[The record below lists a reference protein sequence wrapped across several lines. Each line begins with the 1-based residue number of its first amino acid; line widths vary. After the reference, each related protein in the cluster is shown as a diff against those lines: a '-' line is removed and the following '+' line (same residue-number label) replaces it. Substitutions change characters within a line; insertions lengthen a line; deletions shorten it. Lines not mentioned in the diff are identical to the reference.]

1 MTREAVQAL
10 GLKLFAPTCPAAAVT
25 AVLAPEGLDS
35 SAIVKEFRER
45 FASVLANGQGEMKGK
60 LFRVAHLGYYDY
72 LDTIGMIGAL
82 EHVLAKVQ
90 KPKHIEFGAG
100 LKAAQL
106 SYLRSTSELQAK
118 A

>member
-1 MTREAVQAL
+1 MTREGAKAL
-10 GLKLFAPTCPAAAVT
+10 GLSLFAPTCPAAAISTLIPPDGV
-25 AVLAPEGLDS
+25 DS

-45 FASVLANGQGEMKGK
+45 FAAVIANGQGEMKGK
-60 LFRVAHLGYYDY
+60 MFRVAHLGYFDY
-72 LDTIGMIGAL
+72 MDTIAIIGAL

-100 LKAAQL
+100 LKAAQAVYARM
-106 SYLRSTSELQAK
+106 SSEQAAK